1 MEKDVIFYSDGFK
14 IAGTLRFPD
23 KESEEEKHPVI
34 IMSHGYGAGRN
45 EFGDFI
51 FLAKKLSK
59 EGYAS
64 LRFDCRGCGHSQ
76 YPLGRMLCATDWRQD
91 LISAIYF
98 CSSYPGIDSERIGLL
113 GESMGGA
120 NVIAASSLEK
130 ISKCIVS
137 LSPVADGFEWLKNNW
152 SKNRGMNKFLEFLEI
167 LEEDNRR
174 QAVYGKSNLVK
185 MKDALNYEQRY
196 LDLID
201 NLKNRFTDNE
211 FTYYVELASISSIM
225 QLKPLDV
232 VGRIA
237 PKPLL
242 LMAGKKDKI
251 VPWKE
256 HAGLLYEKAGDIKK
270 LEVFDYGE
278 HGLLSEPTEAE
289 ALACI
294 IDWYKQYL

>member
-1 MEKDVIFYSDGFK
+1 MEKEICFYSDGFK
-14 IAGTLRFPD
+14 ITGTLCFPD
-23 KESEEEKHPVI
+23 KSSEDKKYPIV

-51 FLAKKLSK
+51 FLAKELAE
-59 EGYAS
+59 EGFAS
-64 LRFDCRGCGHSQ
+64 LRFDCRGCGYSQ

-98 CSSYPGIDSERIGLL
+98 CSSYPGIDEKRIGLF

-130 ISKCIVS
+130 ISKCVVA
-137 LSPVADGFEWLKNNW
+137 LSPIADGFEWLKNNW
-152 SKNRGMNKFLEFLEI
+152 SRNRGMDEFKEFLNI
-167 LEEDNRR
+167 IEEDNRR
-174 QAVYGKSNLVK
+174 QAAYGKSNLIK

-196 LDLID
+196 LDLVD
-201 NLKNRFTDNE
+201 TLKNSFTDRE
-211 FTYYVELASISSIM
+211 FTYYVELASVNSIM
-225 QLKPLDV
+225 HLKPLDV
-232 VGRIA
+232 VDRIS

-251 VPWKE
+251 VPWEE
-256 HAGLLYEKAGDIKK
+256 HSRPLFEKAGNIKK

-278 HGLLSEPTEAE
+278 HGLLAEPTEVE

-294 IDWYKQYL
+294 TEWYRKYL

>member
-1 MEKDVIFYSDGFK
+1 MEKEIIFYSDGFK
-14 IAGTLRFPD
+14 IAGTLNLPD
-23 KESEEEKHPVI
+23 RESEEEKLPVI

-51 FLAKKLSK
+51 LLAKKLAK
-59 EGYAS
+59 EGFAS
-64 LRFDCRGCGHSQ
+64 LRFDCRGCGYSQ

-91 LISAIYF
+91 LISAIHF
-98 CSSYPGIDSERIGLL
+98 CSACPGIDPERIGLF

-120 NVIAASSLEK
+120 NVIAASALEK
-130 ISKCIVS
+130 ISRCIVS
-137 LSPVADGFEWLKNNW
+137 LSPIADGFEWLKNNW
-152 SKNRGMNKFLEFLEI
+152 SRNRGMKRFREFLDV

-174 QAVYGKSNLVK
+174 QAVYGRSNLVK

-201 NLKNRFTDNE
+201 VLKSRFTDHE

-225 QLKPLDV
+225 QLRPIDV
-232 VGRIA
+232 VGRIS

-251 VPWKE
+251 VPWEE
-256 HAGLLYEKAGDIKK
+256 HAVPLFEKAGDIKK

-278 HGLLSEPTEAE
+278 HGLLAEPTKAE
-289 ALACI
+289 ALDCI
-294 IDWYKQYL
+294 IKWYKKYL